1 MKLSAMSRWI
11 VFPGVLAGF
20 LLHVFTC
27 FYLPEGG
34 PNGFTLG
41 LFAVSILP
49 YLACLIAGLSS
60 ARGALMAV
68 CALVPVLLLDIAA
81 FNEAIISPTTSTS
94 ALVLLVVPVFNL
106 GVVVLGFLLGWIT
119 FALLRRN
126 ASERTL

>member
-1 MKLSAMSRWI
+1 
-11 VFPGVLAGF
+11 
-20 LLHVFTC
+20 
-27 FYLPEGG
+27 
-34 PNGFTLG
+34 
-41 LFAVSILP
+41 
-49 YLACLIAGLSS
+49 
-60 ARGALMAV
+60 MAV